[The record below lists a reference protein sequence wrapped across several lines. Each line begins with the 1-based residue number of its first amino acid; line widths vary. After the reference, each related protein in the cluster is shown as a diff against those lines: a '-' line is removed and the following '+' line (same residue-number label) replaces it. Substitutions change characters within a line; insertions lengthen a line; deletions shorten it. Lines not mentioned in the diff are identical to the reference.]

1 MSNPNSSQPQGQGAR
16 DGRDGNDSRDSRD
29 HVPNPLQPAP
39 PEGEFHQNPTYGDDL
54 LHRQFPTRT
63 YYYILLQYCRINPS
77 DNLERRVVR
86 AAAL

>member
-29 HVPNPLQPAP
+29 NVPNPLQPAP
-39 PEGEFHQNPTYGDDL
+39 PEVELQPNPTYGDDL

-63 YYYILLQYCRINPS
+63 YYYSIVGFILGAIS
-77 DNLERRVVR
+77 SVVSCVPR
-86 AAAL
+86 LFEG